1 MPGRATVGPAR
12 RCARRR
18 TPARSPPR
26 AAPAT
31 APGCQSCPVRA
42 EAAEIAQ
49 LAAVDVEIARLQPGL
64 ECRAKRRPLAV
75 DDREP
80 GGVPVVAA
88 RDHRLPEQ
96 PLEAK
101 AQPRGRG
108 AARQVQRVA
117 FPLIAPV

>member
-12 RCARRR
+12 RCATRR

-31 APGCQSCPVRA
+31 APGCQSCPVRS
-42 EAAEIAQ
+42 EAREIAQ

-64 ECRAKRRPLAV
+64 EFRAKHRPLAV

-80 GGVPVVAA
+80 VGVTVVAV
-88 RDHRLPEQ
+88 RHHRLSEST
-96 PLEAK
+96 LEA
-101 AQPRGRG
+101 
-108 AARQVQRVA
+108 
-117 FPLIAPV
+117 